1 MKRSAVLFAVAGA
14 CVASAANAAIVL
26 TVDITN
32 PTAVVIAST
41 GAAASASRS
50 GFQENVRFEG
60 ILTAGGPNFAAPMS
74 GSLTNIQGGMAYTG
88 ISRFGDG
95 TSAALR
101 RGAGQ
106 TQTFVE
112 GLQAFSGSMTGD
124 ASFLPFAPVGTIG
137 DIYVLQNVNAAETG
151 IIIGQYQ
158 IVPAP
163 GAAAVLGLA
172 GLFATRR
179 RR

>member
-1 MKRSAVLFAVAGA
+1 MSRSAVLFAVAGA
-14 CVASAANAAIVL
+14 CVASAANGAIVL

-50 GFQENVRFEG
+50 GFQERVRLDG
-60 ILTAGGPNFAAPMS
+60 ILTAGGPNYGNSMSSSLAPAQ
-74 GSLTNIQGGMAYTG
+74 IGGAYTG
-88 ISRFGDG
+88 FARFGGG
-95 TSAALR
+95 TSGALS

-124 ASFLPFAPVGTIG
+124 LSFLPFAPAGTIG
-137 DIYVLQNVNAAETG
+137 DIYVIQNVNAAETG

-172 GLFATRR
+172 GLVATRR

>member
-1 MKRSAVLFAVAGA
+1 MTRIAVLTALAGA
-14 CVASAANAAIVL
+14 CVATAANAAIVL

-32 PTAVVIAST
+32 PSAVVIAST

-50 GFQENVRFEG
+50 GFQERVRLDG
-60 ILTAGGPNFAAPMS
+60 ILTAGGPNYGSSMS
-74 GSLTNIQGGMAYTG
+74 GSLSTTQIGGAYTG
-88 ISRFGDG
+88 FARFQGG
-95 TSAALR
+95 TSGALS
-101 RGAGQ
+101 RGGGQ

-124 ASFLPFAPVGTIG
+124 LSFLPFAPAGTIG

-172 GLFATRR
+172 GLVATRR